1 MKALIQRVKQASVN
15 INQSEYSKIS
25 KGLLILVGIHKNDSV
40 DDIKFIIDKSINLR
54 IFSDENNKF
63 NYSALDI
70 RSELLIVS
78 QFTLHADTSK
88 GRRPSFFDS
97 ALPDNAEKLYDQ
109 VIDEYNK
116 TGLEIKTGE
125 FGAKMEIDLI
135 NDGPVTIMLD
145 SHMK

>member
-1 MKALIQRVKQASVN
+1 MKALIQRVNQASVN

-54 IFSDENNKF
+54 IFSDENDKF

-97 ALPDNAEKLYDQ
+97 ALPENAEKLYDQ

-125 FGAKMEIDLI
+125 FGAKMEINLI

>member
-54 IFSDENNKF
+54 IFSDENDKF

-97 ALPDNAEKLYDQ
+97 ALPENA
-109 VIDEYNK
+109 
-116 TGLEIKTGE
+116 
-125 FGAKMEIDLI
+125 
-135 NDGPVTIMLD
+135 
-145 SHMK
+145 

>member
-54 IFSDENNKF
+54 IFSDENDKF

-97 ALPDNAEKLYDQ
+97 ALPENAEKLYDR

-116 TGLEIKTGE
+116 TGLGIKTGE
-125 FGAKMEIDLI
+125 FGAKMEINLI

>member
-1 MKALIQRVKQASVN
+1 MKALIQRVKKASVN
-15 INQSEYSKIS
+15 INQSEYSKIT

-40 DDIKFIIDKSINLR
+40 EDIKFIIDKSINLR
-54 IFSDENNKF
+54 IFSDENDKF

-88 GRRPSFFDS
+88 GRRPSFFDA
-97 ALPDNAEKLYDQ
+97 ALPKNAEKLYDQ
-109 VIDEYNK
+109 VISEYNK
-116 TGLEIKTGE
+116 TGLKINTGK
-125 FGAKMEIDLI
+125 FGAKMEIELI

>member
-54 IFSDENNKF
+54 IFSDENDKF

-125 FGAKMEIDLI
+125 FGAKMEINLI

>member
-15 INQSEYSKIS
+15 INQSEYSKIR

-54 IFSDENNKF
+54 IFSDENDKF

>member
-1 MKALIQRVKQASVN
+1 MKALIQRVKKASVN

-54 IFSDENNKF
+54 IFSDENDKF

-88 GRRPSFFDS
+88 GRRPSFFDL
-97 ALPDNAEKLYDQ
+97 ALPENAEKLYDQ

>member
-15 INQSEYSKIS
+15 INQSEYSKIC

-54 IFSDENNKF
+54 IFSDENDKF

-125 FGAKMEIDLI
+125 FGAKMEINLI

>member
-15 INQSEYSKIS
+15 INQSEYSKIC

-54 IFSDENNKF
+54 IFSDENDKF

>member
-54 IFSDENNKF
+54 IFSDENDKF

-97 ALPDNAEKLYDQ
+97 ALPENAEKLYDQ

-125 FGAKMEIDLI
+125 FGAKMEIDGGIGCL
-135 NDGPVTIMLD
+135 
-145 SHMK
+145 

>member
-54 IFSDENNKF
+54 IFSDENDKF

-97 ALPDNAEKLYDQ
+97 ALPENAEKLYDQ

-125 FGAKMEIDLI
+125 YGAKMEINLI

>member
-25 KGLLILVGIHKNDSV
+25 KGLQILVVIHKNDSV

-54 IFSDENNKF
+54 IFSDENDKF
-63 NYSALDI
+63 NYSASDI

-116 TGLEIKTGE
+116 TGLETVSYTH
-125 FGAKMEIDLI
+125 LTL
-135 NDGPVTIMLD
+135 PTIC
-145 SHMK
+145 SV

>member
-54 IFSDENNKF
+54 IFSDENDKF

>member
-40 DDIKFIIDKSINLR
+40 DDIKFIIEKSINLR
-54 IFSDENNKF
+54 IFSDENDKF

-97 ALPDNAEKLYDQ
+97 ALPENAEKLYDQ

>member
-1 MKALIQRVKQASVN
+1 MKALIQRVKQASVI

-54 IFSDENNKF
+54 IFSDENDKF

>member
-1 MKALIQRVKQASVN
+1 MKALIQRVKKASVN
-15 INQSEYSKIS
+15 INQSEYSKIT
-25 KGLLILVGIHKNDSV
+25 KGLLILVGIHKNDTV
-40 DDIKFIIDKSINLR
+40 EDIKFIIDKSINLR
-54 IFSDENNKF
+54 IFSDENDKF
-63 NYSALDI
+63 NYSAIDL
-70 RSELLIVS
+70 RAELLIVS

-97 ALPDNAEKLYDQ
+97 ALPENAEKLYDQ

-125 FGAKMEIDLI
+125 FGAKMEINLI

>member
-15 INQSEYSKIS
+15 KNQSEYSKIS

-54 IFSDENNKF
+54 IFSDENDKF

-97 ALPDNAEKLYDQ
+97 ALPENAEKLYDQ

-125 FGAKMEIDLI
+125 FGAKMEINLI

>member
-40 DDIKFIIDKSINLR
+40 DDIKYIIDKSINLR
-54 IFSDENNKF
+54 IFSDENDKF
-63 NYSALDI
+63 NYSALDN

-97 ALPDNAEKLYDQ
+97 ALPENAEKLYDQ

-125 FGAKMEIDLI
+125 FGAKMEINLI

>member
-15 INQSEYSKIS
+15 INQSEYSKIC

-40 DDIKFIIDKSINLR
+40 DDIKFIIDKSINLT
-54 IFSDENNKF
+54 IFSDENDKF

-97 ALPDNAEKLYDQ
+97 ALPENAEKLYDQ

-125 FGAKMEIDLI
+125 FGAKMEINLI

>member
-125 FGAKMEIDLI
+125 FGAKMEINLI

>member
-1 MKALIQRVKQASVN
+1 MKALIQRVKKASVN
-15 INQSEYSKIS
+15 INQSEYSKIT
-25 KGLLILVGIHKNDSV
+25 KGLLILVGIHKNDTV
-40 DDIKFIIDKSINLR
+40 EDIKFIIDKSINLR
-54 IFSDENNKF
+54 IFSDENDKF

-97 ALPDNAEKLYDQ
+97 ALPENAEKLYDQ

-125 FGAKMEIDLI
+125 FGAKMEINLI

>member
-54 IFSDENNKF
+54 IFSDENDKF

-97 ALPDNAEKLYDQ
+97 ALPENAEKLYDQ
-109 VIDEYNK
+109 EIDEYNK

-125 FGAKMEIDLI
+125 FGAKMEINLI

>member
-40 DDIKFIIDKSINLR
+40 DDIKYIIDKSINLR
-54 IFSDENNKF
+54 IFSDENDKF

-125 FGAKMEIDLI
+125 VGAKMEIDLI

>member
-54 IFSDENNKF
+54 IFSDENDKF

-97 ALPDNAEKLYDQ
+97 ALPENAEKLYDQ

-125 FGAKMEIDLI
+125 FGAKM
-135 NDGPVTIMLD
+135 
-145 SHMK
+145 

>member
-54 IFSDENNKF
+54 IFSDENDKF
-63 NYSALDI
+63 NYSALDN

-97 ALPDNAEKLYDQ
+97 ALPENAEKLYDQ

-125 FGAKMEIDLI
+125 FGAKMEINLI

>member
-54 IFSDENNKF
+54 IFSDENDKF

-97 ALPDNAEKLYDQ
+97 ALPENAEKLYDQ

-125 FGAKMEIDLI
+125 FGAKMEINLI